1 MRIGESA
8 SLCKIIH
15 AGERFITPR
24 ATTTTAVTASVIRP
38 DFNAA
43 HRNPENPCSTFA
55 PSIKTLPFV
64 KMKGGGRR
72 ARAASYWKDV
82 PTGDGRDDF
91 KRGRKYAALTIAA
104 IIANGC
110 ASWDLEKIIKAVVI
124 DAASRKAK
132 GGKYSPCVLPPAVE
146 GFIHELSHQLCV
158 RITGSKL

>member
-1 MRIGESA
+1 MRIGESR
-8 SLCKIIH
+8 CRIIH
-15 AGERFITPR
+15 ARDRFITPR
-24 ATTTTAVTASVIRP
+24 ATTTTAVTAVVIRP

-43 HRNPENPCSTFA
+43 HRKPEKPCTFA

-72 ARAASYWKDV
+72 ATAASYWKDV

-104 IIANGC
+104 IIADGC

-132 GGKYSPCVLPPAVE
+132 GGKFSPCVLPPAIE

-158 RITGSKL
+158 RITGSKS

>member
-1 MRIGESA
+1 MRIFESA
-8 SLCKIIH
+8 SPCKIIH
-15 AGERFITPR
+15 ARERFITSR
-24 ATTTTAVTASVIRP
+24 ATTTCAVTATVIRP

-43 HRNPENPCSTFA
+43 HPQPENPCRTFA
-55 PSIKTLPFV
+55 PSLKTLPFV
-64 KMKGGGRR
+64 KIKGGGRR
-72 ARAASYWKDV
+72 AHAASYWKDV

-110 ASWDLEKIIKAVVI
+110 ASWDLEKIIKAIVI
-124 DAASRKAK
+124 DAASCKAK
-132 GGKYSPCVLPPAVE
+132 GEKYSPCVLPPAVQ